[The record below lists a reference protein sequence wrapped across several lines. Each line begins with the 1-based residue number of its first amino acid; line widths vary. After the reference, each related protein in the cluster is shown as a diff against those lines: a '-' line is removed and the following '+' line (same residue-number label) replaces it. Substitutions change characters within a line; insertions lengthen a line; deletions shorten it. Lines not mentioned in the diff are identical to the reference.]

1 MTYMTYIHWLT
12 VLFFIAIFA
21 LLIIIIKK
29 ERNKKL
35 LVSMVFSAVLVVSF
49 LGGFSIYVLDTYLKK
64 AQIYKLTKKRILA
77 NETMVIQGF
86 VKNTGSFKIG
96 TTKLW
101 VKMAHKGVSLSR
113 LKGSDIYNPSNS
125 IFEYL
130 TFSFTDSKKKKI
142 EKKNTLIKE
151 FVIAKDLKPGR
162 SKFFSI
168 RMKYPPH
175 FKRPSFFTK
184 VYAH

>member
-12 VLFFIAIFA
+12 VLFFIATFV

-29 ERNKKL
+29 EKNKKL
-35 LVSMVFSAVLVVSF
+35 LISMVFSAILVVSF
-49 LGGFSIYVLDTYLKK
+49 LGGFSIYVLDIYLKK
-64 AQIYKLTKKRILA
+64 AQIYKLTKKRILT

-96 TTKLW
+96 TTTLW
-101 VKMAHKGVSLSR
+101 VKMAHKGLSLSK
-113 LKGSDIYNPSNS
+113 LKGSDIYNPNNS

-130 TFSFTDSKKKKI
+130 KFSFGDKKKI
-142 EKKNTLIKE
+142 EKKNTIIKE

-162 SKFFSI
+162 SKFFTI

>member
-1 MTYMTYIHWLT
+1 MTYMTYVHWLT
-12 VLFFIAIFA
+12 VLLFISVFI
-21 LLIIIIKK
+21 LLIVIIKK
-29 ERNKKL
+29 EKNKKL

-64 AQIYKLTKKRILA
+64 ASVYKLTKRRILA
-77 NETMVIQGF
+77 NETIVIKGF
-86 VKNTGSFKIG
+86 VKNTGSFTIG
-96 TTKLW
+96 TTTLW

-130 TFSFTDSKKKKI
+130 TFSFGDDKKKKI

-151 FVIAKDLKPGR
+151 FTIATNLKPGR
-162 SKFFSI
+162 SKAFSI